1 MNDSAKCFA
10 VSLLLLAIFTAG
22 SSSSERQVPLPPICT
37 QLGDPST
44 PVGMCFQQLTTSVSE
59 SASKSACT
67 GTCRT
72 TLEQFAAQCPGG
84 AALRASLDTICAGIP
99 TPELPT
105 TDDDSG
111 GSGEGGAEGVRATLL
126 SIISATVLAVATTA
140 AFC

>member
-1 MNDSAKCFA
+1 MKDSAKFFA

-37 QLGDPST
+37 QIGDPST
-44 PVGMCFQQLTTSVSE
+44 PVGMCFRQLASVSD
-59 SASKSACT
+59 SICT

-72 TLEQFAAQCPGG
+72 SLEQYVAQCPGG
-84 AALRASLDTICAGIP
+84 PGVRASLDVVCADFP
-99 TPELPT
+99 TFQLPT

-111 GSGEGGAEGVRATLL
+111 GSGSGEGGAEGVRATLL
-126 SIISATVLAVATTA
+126 AIVSATVLAVATTA

>member
-37 QLGDPST
+37 QLGDSST
-44 PVGMCFQQLTTSVSE
+44 PVGMCFQQLASVSE
-59 SASKSACT
+59 SVCT

-72 TLEQFAAQCPGG
+72 SLEQYVAQCPIGG
-84 AALRASLDTICAGIP
+84 PSVRASLDVVCADFP
-99 TPELPT
+99 TFELPT

-111 GSGEGGAEGVRATLL
+111 GSGSGEGGAEGVRATLL
-126 SIISATVLAVATTA
+126 AIISATVLAVATTA

>member
-1 MNDSAKCFA
+1 MHRDLQDN
-10 VSLLLLAIFTAG
+10 
-22 SSSSERQVPLPPICT
+22 
-37 QLGDPST
+37 
-44 PVGMCFQQLTTSVSE
+44 
-59 SASKSACT
+59 
-67 GTCRT
+67 
-72 TLEQFAAQCPGG
+72 PGG

-140 AFC
+140 AFCWTPVELRWIQLY

>member
-1 MNDSAKCFA
+1 MKDSAKFFA

-22 SSSSERQVPLPPICT
+22 SSSSIEERQVPPPFCT
-37 QLGDPST
+37 QKSGD
-44 PVGMCFQQLTTSVSE
+44 VAMCFQQLPTMPDSI
-59 SASKSACT
+59 CT

-84 AALRASLDTICAGIP
+84 PSVRASLDAHCADFP

-105 TDDDSG
+105 TDDESG